1 MTEKVKYNHELLTK
15 FCSDNNITLLKDYS
29 NENNEND
36 KLKSK
41 TGPKPRVV
49 NRDTKIEG
57 ICAIDGCENSFIKP
71 FRDLI
76 EKNGYCRQHGVED
89 ANKKREETCLLER
102 GYRHVSQCP
111 DVKNKGKK
119 TCLEKHGVE
128 NPLQSKEIREK
139 GKETMLKTLGVENP
153 SQSKQIIELKKQNSL
168 SKGKVKYENTFLDS
182 LLKKNNA
189 TTDIEY
195 DEITLGRESEIT
207 FKCCCGKECTKI
219 YRVIE
224 MYGAFCEKC
233 QAIHGKEQSI
243 ETNMKNRGVPH
254 SMQDPSVI
262 EKVKLSNFERWGGH
276 PMHNA
281 EIAEKA
287 LKNSLS
293 KKVYTYPSGRN
304 DNIQGYENWA
314 LDELLK
320 NDTPE
325 EDIITGRKEVPEI
338 RYIGEDGKEHR
349 YYVDIYI
356 PSQNKCIEVKS
367 TYTYDSDNVKVLLK
381 QKAVKDAGYLCEIW
395 IYNDKGEKLECI
407 L

>member
-1 MTEKVKYNHELLTK
+1 MMEKVKYNHELLTK

-36 KLKSK
+36 KPKSK
-41 TGPKPRVV
+41 TGPKPRGV

-128 NPLQSKEIREK
+128 NPLQSKEIRDK
-139 GKETMLKTLGVENP
+139 GIETMLKNLGVDNP
-153 SQSKQIIELKKQNSL
+153 SKSKDIIRLKKQNSL
-168 SKGKVKYENTFLDS
+168 SKGKVKYENSFLDD

-195 DEITLGRESEIT
+195 DEITLGRESDIT
-207 FKCCCGKECTKI
+207 FKCSCGKECTKI

-224 MYGAFCEKC
+224 MYGAFCESC
-233 QAIHGKEQSI
+233 QDIHAKEQSI
-243 ETNMKNRGVPH
+243 ETNMKNRGVPY

-276 PMHNA
+276 PMQNS
-281 EIAEKA
+281 EIMDKCF
-287 LKNSLS
+287 KNSH
-293 KKVYTYPSGRN
+293 KYKEYPFPSGRI
-304 DNIQGYENWA
+304 DLIQGYENWG
-314 LDELLK
+314 LDDLLK
-320 NDTPE
+320 NAIPE
-325 EDIITGRKEVPEI
+325 EDIITSRNIEHKFYYYYKE
-338 RYIGEDGKEHR
+338 GEHR
-349 YYVDIYI
+349 YYPDIFI
-356 PSQNKCIEVKS
+356 PSQNKFIEVKS
-367 TYTYDSDNVKVLLK
+367 TYTYEVDKEVVLLK
-381 QKAVKDAGYLCEIW
+381 QKAVKDAGYYCEIW
-395 IYNDKGEKLECI
+395 VYNDKGEKIECI